1 MKLKIYREFGALN
14 SEPIFN
20 AVESGIKRIGWQLC
34 NDNEDIP
41 VIWSVLWGGRM
52 RNNQVVYN
60 QARFK
65 NKPVLIV
72 EVGNL
77 KRNETWRISLNHIN
91 NLGEFANDTN
101 LDELRPEKLGIF
113 LNDRNENRKNK
124 ILIATQ
130 HKLSLQ
136 WQGQKS
142 MEDWTE
148 DKIKEIRQFSDRPVI
163 IRPHPRSP
171 FVRNIVGADLE
182 LPKKIKDTY
191 DDFDIDYNYHC
202 VINFNSGPA
211 VQAAIKGTPIICDRT
226 SLAFPVSDT
235 IENIEKV
242 TLPDRQD
249 WFLKLC
255 HTEWTVE
262 EIFKGIPFARL
273 KEKFDLL

>member
-1 MKLKIYREFGALN
+1 MKLKLYREFGALN

-20 AVESGIKRIGWQLC
+20 AVETGIKKIGWQSC
-34 NDNEDIP
+34 NAGEDIP

-52 RNNQVVYN
+52 RNNKIIYE
-60 QARFK
+60 QARLK

-72 EVGNL
+72 EIGNL

-91 NLGEFANDTN
+91 SLGEFANETN
-101 LDELRPEKLGIF
+101 LDEERPSKLGLHLRDF
-113 LNDRNENRKNK
+113 NSHRKDK

-142 MEDWTE
+142 MEDWAE
-148 DKIKEIRQFSDRPVI
+148 DTIKQIRQYSDRPI
-163 IRPHPRSP
+163 LIRPHPRSP
-171 FVRNIVGADLE
+171 FIRNIIGAEIE
-182 LPKKIKDTY
+182 LPKKLKDTY
-191 DDFDIDYNYHC
+191 DDFDIDYDYHC

-211 VQAAIKGTPIICDRT
+211 VQAAINGSPIICDST
-226 SLAFPVSDT
+226 SLAFPVSDRVS
-235 IENIEKV
+235 NIEKI
-242 TLPDRQD
+242 TLPNRED

-255 HTEWTVE
+255 HTEWTVD
-262 EIFKGIPFARL
+262 EISKGIPFARL

>member
-60 QARFK
+60 QARLK

-148 DKIKEIRQFSDRPVI
+148 DKIKEIRQFSE
-163 IRPHPRSP
+163 
-171 FVRNIVGADLE
+171 G
-182 LPKKIKDTY
+182 
-191 DDFDIDYNYHC
+191 
-202 VINFNSGPA
+202 
-211 VQAAIKGTPIICDRT
+211 
-226 SLAFPVSDT
+226 
-235 IENIEKV
+235 
-242 TLPDRQD
+242 
-249 WFLKLC
+249 
-255 HTEWTVE
+255 
-262 EIFKGIPFARL
+262 
-273 KEKFDLL
+273 LL

>member
-1 MKLKIYREFGALN
+1 MKLKLYREFGALN

-20 AVESGIKRIGWQLC
+20 AVETGIKKVGWQSC
-34 NDNEDIP
+34 NAGEDIP

-52 RNNQVVYN
+52 RNNKIIYE
-60 QARFK
+60 QARLK
-65 NKPVLIV
+65 NKPVLII

-91 NLGEFANDTN
+91 GLGEFANETN
-101 LDELRPEKLGIF
+101 LDEERPSKLGLHLRDF
-113 LNDRNENRKNK
+113 NSHRKDK

-142 MEDWTE
+142 MEDWAE
-148 DKIKEIRQFSDRPVI
+148 DTIKQIRQHSDRPI
-163 IRPHPRSP
+163 LIRPHPRSP
-171 FVRNIVGADLE
+171 FIRNIIGAEIE
-182 LPKKIKDTY
+182 LPKKLKDTY
-191 DDFDIDYNYHC
+191 DDFDIDYDYHC

-211 VQAAIKGTPIICDRT
+211 VQAAINGSPIICDST
-226 SLAFPVSDT
+226 SLAFPVSDRVS
-235 IENIEKV
+235 NIEKI
-242 TLPDRQD
+242 TLPNRED

-255 HTEWTVE
+255 HTEWTVD
-262 EIFKGIPFARL
+262 EISKGIPFARL

>member
-1 MKLKIYREFGALN
+1 MKLKLYREFGALN

-20 AVESGIKRIGWQLC
+20 AVESGIKKIGWQIC
-34 NDNEDIP
+34 NAGEDIP

-60 QARFK
+60 QARQK
-65 NKPVLIV
+65 NKPVLII

-91 NLGEFANDTN
+91 NLGEFANKTN
-101 LDELRPEKLGIF
+101 LDESRPNKLG
-113 LNDRNENRKNK
+113 LHLSDYKENRNNK

-142 MEDWTE
+142 MEDWVD
-148 DKIKEIRQFSDRPVI
+148 DKIKEIRQFSDRPIFV
-163 IRPHPRSP
+163 RPHPRSP
-171 FVRNIVGADLE
+171 FIRNISGAEIE
-182 LPKKIKDTY
+182 LPNKIKDTY

-202 VINFNSGPA
+202 VVNFNSGPA
-211 VQAAIKGTPIICDRT
+211 VQAAINGTPIICDST
-226 SLAFPVSDT
+226 SLAFPVSDK
-235 IENIEKV
+235 IENIEQI

-249 WFLKLC
+249 WFLSLC
-255 HTEWTVE
+255 HTEWTVD